1 MPLDTSVE
9 QQISTDDNGLFRA
22 VLSRIPENECMAF
35 SGHQMEVLKAAC
47 KGLRWGEHAVDI
59 RLSIPTFLSR
69 YYLVLLAGEERRDNA
84 RRAEERRWHRFHKV
98 GNYLFIAFVLGLGLY
113 TAILIEAFLFVALK
127 DVFFG

>member
-1 MPLDTSVE
+1 MPLDNSVE

-22 VLSRIPENECMAF
+22 VLSRIPENECRAF

-69 YYLVLLAGEERRDNA
+69 YYLVLLAGEERRM
-84 RRAEERRWHRFHKV
+84 
-98 GNYLFIAFVLGLGLY
+98 VLGEG
-113 TAILIEAFLFVALK
+113 
-127 DVFFG
+127 DFFGERALLEPQTHRATARTLTHSTRWARTTTST